1 MPPRSRLKLVV
12 RETCD
17 GDVLQRTMFDTVVFT
32 LEIQRMSRC
41 LTSLVRKERNNV
53 KVHIKTIRH

>member
-1 MPPRSRLKLVV
+1 MV